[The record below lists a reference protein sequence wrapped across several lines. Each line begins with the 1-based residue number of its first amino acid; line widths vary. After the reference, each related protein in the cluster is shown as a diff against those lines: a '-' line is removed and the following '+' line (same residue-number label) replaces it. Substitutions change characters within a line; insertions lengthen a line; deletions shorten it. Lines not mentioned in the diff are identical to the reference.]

1 MEFLVDKLTL
11 EQVYLQEIRP
21 HCYYSSTILSFSYLE
36 RGPFVMKVQRVK
48 GEGRQSELRC
58 KLFVLEP
65 KCKLFRLRHIFVI
78 HPPAKLYNLGN

>member
-1 MEFLVDKLTL
+1 
-11 EQVYLQEIRP
+11 
-21 HCYYSSTILSFSYLE
+21 
-36 RGPFVMKVQRVK
+36 MKVQRVK

-78 HPPAKLYNLGN
+78 HPPAKLFNLGN